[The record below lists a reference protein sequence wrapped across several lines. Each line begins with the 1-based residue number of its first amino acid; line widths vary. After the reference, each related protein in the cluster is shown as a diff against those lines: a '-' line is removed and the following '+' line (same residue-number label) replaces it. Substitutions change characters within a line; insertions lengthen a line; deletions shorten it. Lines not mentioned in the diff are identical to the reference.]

1 MAEVF
6 RANDRAHA
14 RFVAIKRI
22 LPSVAEDEEFIQMFR
37 DEAAIASQLD
47 HPNIAKIF
55 DVGKVD
61 LSYYLALE
69 FVSGKDMRIIF
80 ERAVRSRE
88 PLPLDFVL
96 YTVGEVC

>member
-1 MAEVF
+1 
-6 RANDRAHA
+6 
-14 RFVAIKRI
+14 
-22 LPSVAEDEEFIQMFR
+22 MFR

-69 FVSGKDMRIIF
+69 FVNGKDLRDHL
-80 ERAVRSRE
+80 RSRRAHQRTAAAR
-88 PLPLDFVL
+88 LRRLQ
-96 YTVGEVC
+96 